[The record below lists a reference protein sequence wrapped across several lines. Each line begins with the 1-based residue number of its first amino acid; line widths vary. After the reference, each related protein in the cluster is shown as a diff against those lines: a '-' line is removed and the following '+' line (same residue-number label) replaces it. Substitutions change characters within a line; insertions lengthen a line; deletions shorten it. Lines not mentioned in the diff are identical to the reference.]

1 MKTARLFLVVA
12 VVGLGVGWASPA
24 AAAERISVLL
34 DWAFLPYHAPF
45 LLAQDR
51 GFYREE
57 GLEVIIEQGR
67 GSASSAVVVG
77 QGNFD
82 LGHINVTNAAQAIG
96 KGVPLKVVAVY
107 QHRSSASF
115 VGIDGNVDLQDPGS
129 LKGIKIGSTPGGS
142 DALSLALFTR
152 LNEIPKEEL
161 NVISLDGA
169 AKRAAL
175 LNKTV
180 DVVSGDSHAYAA
192 ILRGQGVEPVV
203 LQLSDYGVPLLG
215 FGFVA
220 NESFLE
226 RAPQA
231 IEKFLKATKRGFQ
244 LAVSDPKA
252 ACEFIQAKRFV
263 TGSLEQCVD
272 YSTGLYA
279 LSQAP
284 TDPDWGRQ
292 SPEEWENL
300 VDTLKDAGFIDSDRK
315 PSEYFTNQFVP

>member
-1 MKTARLFLVVA
+1 MKTARFLLAAAA
-12 VVGLGVGWASPA
+12 VGFCLGWASPA
-24 AAAERISVLL
+24 AAAEKISLLL
-34 DWAFLPYHAPF
+34 DWAYLPYHAPF

-51 GFYREE
+51 GFYAEE
-57 GLEVIIEQGR
+57 GLEVTIEQGR
-67 GSASSAVVVG
+67 GSANSAVVVG
-77 QGNFD
+77 QGGFD

-115 VGIDGNVDLQDPGS
+115 VGIDGNVELKGPES
-129 LKGIKIGSTPGGS
+129 LKGITIGSTPGGS

-152 LNEIPKEEL
+152 LNGISKDEL
-161 NVISLDGA
+161 NVVSLDGA

-175 LNKTV
+175 LNRTV

-192 ILRGQGVEPVV
+192 ILRAQGEQPVV

-231 IEKFLKATKRGFQ
+231 ITRFLRATKRGFQ

-252 ACEFIQAKRFV
+252 ACEFIQAKKFV

-279 LSQAP
+279 LAQDP

-300 VDTLKDAGFIDSDRK
+300 VGVLKDAGFIENDRK
-315 PSEYFTNQFVP
+315 PAEYFTNEFVP